1 MTTLSLLLVGEL
13 GGLIGMLFVI
23 VVFLVFLMF
32 VLIVRRYKRCPSDK
46 VLVIYGKIGKQDGD
60 KTAKIIHSG
69 ASFVWPVIQDFEFM
83 DLTPIPIIV
92 DLKGALS
99 NQNIRVNVPARFMV
113 GISTEQNVMQNAAER
128 LLGLTLDNIHDL
140 ALDIIL
146 GQLRVVIATMKIEE
160 INSDREKFL
169 ANVTDA
175 VGHELKK
182 IGLKLI
188 NVNVTDITDDD
199 GYIEALG
206 KEATAHA
213 INEAKKLVAEKDRD
227 GSIGEANARRE
238 QRIQVASANSQAEIG
253 EANARREQRI
263 QVASANSK
271 AEIGEAD
278 AQREQRIQV
287 ASANSKAEI
296 GEADAE
302 QLKRISIA
310 QANATAVEGEN
321 LSQTKIAESESKK
334 RVDISEVMK
343 NAEIAEKTNQAEAK
357 EKAYNAE
364 KLAEQ
369 SRAERDK
376 ATQYA
381 NIVVPQEI
389 DKQKIE
395 IAAEAE
401 AERIRR
407 IAKGKADGKYLDME
421 AIAKG
426 SYEILSKQAE
436 GFKQIVS
443 AADNNS
449 TDAIRLLIAD
459 KLEDLVKLQVEAIKN
474 IKIDKVT
481 VWENGG
487 DKNGTSTSNFVKGI
501 AGSIPPLED
510 LFNMAGMDIPNY
522 LGKKKEEEDDID
534 FEEEDN
540 EENNSKAKG

>member
-1 MTTLSLLLVGEL
+1 MTNLNFLLLVGGF
-13 GGLIGMLFVI
+13 GGLVASLTFM
-23 VVFLVFLMF
+23 VVVLVVLMF
-32 VLIVRRYKRCPSDK
+32 TLIVRRYKRCPSDK
-46 VLVIYGKIGKQDGD
+46 VLVIYGQISKQDGSN

-69 ASFVWPVIQDFEFM
+69 ASFVWPIFQDYEFM

-113 GISTEQNVMQNAAER
+113 GISTEKDVMQNAAER

-227 GSIGEANARRE
+227 GAIGEANARRE
-238 QRIQVASANSQAEIG
+238 QRIEVASANSQAEIG
-253 EANARREQRI
+253 EA
-263 QVASANSK
+263 
-271 AEIGEAD
+271 
-278 AQREQRIQV
+278 
-287 ASANSKAEI
+287 
-296 GEADAE
+296 DAE
-302 QLKRISIA
+302 QLKRVSIA
-310 QANATAVEGEN
+310 KANATAVEGEN
-321 LSQTKIAESESKK
+321 LSQARIAESESKK
-334 RVDISEVMK
+334 RVEISEALK
-343 NAEIAEKTNQAEAK
+343 NAEIAEKTNQAAAK

-364 KLAEQ
+364 KVAEI

-407 IAKGKADGKYLDME
+407 IAKGEADGKYLEME
-421 AIAKG
+421 AVAKG
-426 SYEILSKQAE
+426 TYEMLSKQAE
-436 GFKQIVS
+436 GFKQIVD

-449 TDAIRLLIAD
+449 TDAIRLIIAD
-459 KLEDLVKLQVEAIKN
+459 KLEELVKLQVEAIKN

-487 DKNGTSTSNFVKGI
+487 SENGTSTSNFMKGM
-501 AGSIPPLED
+501 AGSIPPLEE
-510 LFNMAGMDIPNY
+510 LFNMAGMELPNY
-522 LGKKKEEEDDID
+522 LGKKKDAENVDFTEEKNDEK
-534 FEEEDN
+534 
-540 EENNSKAKG
+540 NSNVKG

>member
-1 MTTLSLLLVGEL
+1 MTTLSFLLSILGFGGF
-13 GGLIGMLFVI
+13 GGLIGILSLL
-23 VVFLVFLMF
+23 VVFLVVLMF
-32 VLIVRRYKRCPSDK
+32 ILIVRRYKRCPSDK
-46 VLVIYGKIGKQDGD
+46 VLVIYGQIGKQDGSN

-69 ASFVWPVIQDFEFM
+69 ASFVWPVLQDFEFM

-113 GISTEQNVMQNAAER
+113 GISTEKDVMQNAAER

-227 GSIGEANARRE
+227 GAIGEANARRE

-253 EANARREQRI
+253 EANA
-263 QVASANSK
+263 N
-271 AEIGEAD
+271 
-278 AQREQRIQV
+278 REQRIQV

-302 QLKRISIA
+302 QLKRVSIA
-310 QANATAVEGEN
+310 KANATAVEGEN
-321 LSQTKIAESESKK
+321 LAQTQIAESESKK
-334 RVDISEVMK
+334 RVEISEAIK

-364 KLAEQ
+364 KTAET
-369 SRAERDK
+369 SRAARDK

-401 AERIRR
+401 AEKIRR
-407 IAKGKADGKYLDME
+407 IAKGEADGKYMEME

-426 SYEILSKQAE
+426 SYEMLSKQAD

-443 AADNNS
+443 ATDNNS
-449 TDAIRLLIAD
+449 TDAIRLIIAD
-459 KLEDLVKLQVEAIKN
+459 KLEELVKLQVEAIKN

-487 DKNGTSTSNFVKGI
+487 NANGTSTSNFMKGM
-501 AGSIPPLED
+501 AGAIPPLEE
-510 LFNMAGMDIPNY
+510 LFNMAGMEIPNY
-522 LGKKKEEEDDID
+522 LGKKKDAEDVD
-534 FEEEDN
+534 FEEEKKK
-540 EENNSKAKG
+540 ENNSKAEG

>member
-1 MTTLSLLLVGEL
+1 MTILNVFLAI
-13 GGLIGMLFVI
+13 GGLIGSLTILILV
-23 VVFLVFLMF
+23 LVFLMF
-32 VLIVRRYKRCPSDK
+32 ILIVRRYKRCPSDK
-46 VLVIYGKIGKQDGD
+46 ILVIYGKVGKSESGA
-60 KTAKIIHSG
+60 KTAKVIHGG

-92 DLKGALS
+92 DLRGALS

-113 GISTEQNVMQNAAER
+113 GISTEQGVMQNAAER

-140 ALDIIL
+140 ASDIIF

-169 ANVTDA
+169 ANVTEA
-175 VGHELKK
+175 VEHELKK

-227 GSIGEANARRE
+227 GAIGEANARRE

-253 EANARREQRI
+253 EADADKIQRI
-263 QVASANSK
+263 QVADANSQ
-271 AEIGEAD
+271 AEIGEAN
-278 AQREQRIQV
+278 AEQIKRVSV
-287 ASANSKAEI
+287 ADANSQAEI
-296 GEADAE
+296 GEANAE
-302 QLKRISIA
+302 QMKRISVA
-310 QANATAVEGEN
+310 EANAKAVEGEN

-334 RVDISEVMK
+334 RVDISDAMK
-343 NAEIAEKTNQAEAK
+343 NAEIAEKTNQAAAK

-364 KLAEQ
+364 KIAETA
-369 SRAERDK
+369 RAERDK

-381 NIVVPQEI
+381 NVVVPQEI
-389 DKQKIE
+389 EKQRIE
-395 IAAEAE
+395 ISAEAE
-401 AERIRR
+401 AEKIRR
-407 IAKGKADGKYLDME
+407 LAKGEADGKFLDME
-421 AIAKG
+421 AVAKG
-426 SYEILSKQAE
+426 TFEILSKQSE
-436 GFKQIVS
+436 GFKKIVE

-481 VWENGG
+481 VWDNGNS
-487 DKNGTSTSNFVKGI
+487 KNGNTSTANFLKGM
-501 AGSIPPLED
+501 AGSVPPLSE
-510 LFNMAGMDIPNY
+510 LFDMAGMQLPNY
-522 LGKKKEEEDDID
+522 LGKNQADEDID
-534 FEEEDN
+534 FEEEEKN
-540 EENNSKAKG
+540 KSETKG

>member
-1 MTTLSLLLVGEL
+1 MANLNFLLLVSEF
-13 GGLIGMLFVI
+13 GGLLASLTFMVVI
-23 VVFLVFLMF
+23 LVVLMF
-32 VLIVRRYKRCPSDK
+32 MLIVRRYKRCPSDK
-46 VLVIYGKIGKQDGD
+46 VLVIYGQIGKKDGSN

-69 ASFVWPVIQDFEFM
+69 ASFVWPVLQDYEFM

-113 GISTEQNVMQNAAER
+113 GISTEKDVMQNAAER

-227 GSIGEANARRE
+227 GAIGEANARRE
-238 QRIQVASANSQAEIG
+238 QRIEVASANSQAEIG
-253 EANARREQRI
+253 EA
-263 QVASANSK
+263 
-271 AEIGEAD
+271 
-278 AQREQRIQV
+278 
-287 ASANSKAEI
+287 
-296 GEADAE
+296 DAE
-302 QLKRISIA
+302 QLKRVSIA
-310 QANATAVEGEN
+310 KANATAVEGEN
-321 LSQTKIAESESKK
+321 LSQARIAESESKK
-334 RVDISEVMK
+334 RVDISEAIK
-343 NAEIAEKTNQAEAK
+343 NAEIAEKTNQAAAK

-364 KLAEQ
+364 KVAEI

-407 IAKGKADGKYLDME
+407 IAKGEADGKYLEME

-426 SYEILSKQAE
+426 TYEMLSKQAE

-449 TDAIRLLIAD
+449 TDAIRLIIAD
-459 KLEDLVKLQVEAIKN
+459 KLEELVKLQVEAIKN

-487 DKNGTSTSNFVKGI
+487 NKNGTSTSNFMKGM
-501 AGSIPPLED
+501 ASSIPPLEE
-510 LFNMAGMDIPNY
+510 LFNMAGMEIPNY
-522 LGKKKEEEDDID
+522 LGKKKDAESVDFDEDNINEDD
-534 FEEEDN
+534 
-540 EENNSKAKG
+540 NSAKA

>member
-1 MTTLSLLLVGEL
+1 MTTLSILLSA
-13 GGLIGMLFVI
+13 GGLIGFLFILVL
-23 VVFLVFLMF
+23 FLVFLMF
-32 VLIVRRYKRCPSDK
+32 ILIVRRYKRCPSDK
-46 VLVIYGKIGKQDGD
+46 ILVIYGQVGKNEGGTR
-60 KTAKIIHSG
+60 TAKVIHGG
-69 ASFVWPVIQDFEFM
+69 AAFVWPVFQDYEFM

-92 DLKGALS
+92 DLRGALS

-113 GISTEQNVMQNAAER
+113 GISTEIGVMQNAAER

-140 ALDIIL
+140 ASDIIF

-169 ANVTDA
+169 ANVTEA
-175 VGHELKK
+175 VEHELKK

-227 GSIGEANARRE
+227 GAIGQANARRE

-253 EANARREQRI
+253 EA
-263 QVASANSK
+263 
-271 AEIGEAD
+271 
-278 AQREQRIQV
+278 
-287 ASANSKAEI
+287 
-296 GEADAE
+296 DAE
-302 QLKRISIA
+302 QSKRVSVA
-310 QANATAVEGEN
+310 QANATAVSGEN

-334 RVDISEVMK
+334 RVDVSEAMK

-364 KLAEQ
+364 KLAEI

-407 IAKGKADGKYLDME
+407 IAKGQADGKFMDME
-421 AIAKG
+421 AMAKG
-426 SYEILSKQAE
+426 TFQILSKQAE

-443 AADNNS
+443 AAGNNS

-459 KLEDLVKLQVEAIKN
+459 KLEDLVKIQVEAIKN

-487 DKNGTSTSNFVKGI
+487 SKDGNTSTSNFLKGMV
-501 AGSIPPLED
+501 GSIPPLEE
-510 LFNMAGMDIPNY
+510 LFNMAGMEIPNY
-522 LGKKKEEEDDID
+522 LGKKKVVEDID
-534 FEEEDN
+534 FEEE
-540 EENNSKAKG
+540 AKKDESEAIG